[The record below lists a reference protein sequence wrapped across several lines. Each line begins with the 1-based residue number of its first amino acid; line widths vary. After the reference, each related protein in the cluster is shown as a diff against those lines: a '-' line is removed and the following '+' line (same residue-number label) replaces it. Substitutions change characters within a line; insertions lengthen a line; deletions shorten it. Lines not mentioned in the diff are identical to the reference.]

1 MGDAITPTT
10 GLKPRYFLHIAPF
23 YKCTL
28 HPSINGWSDSY
39 ILAKAALKGRGLK
52 PSFLGHGREVVGGR
66 WGISRG
72 RRWCWWPGAGGQ
84 MRGVAGG
91 AGGQLTYAPVTTYIL
106 EQGPNPHIPLVPSAI
121 QQGEIPSNSLVWS
134 LNREKCFPSPA
145 VDWAVVLHFPF
156 PRPDVGVLY

>member
-1 MGDAITPTT
+1 MSLYLFRYSWAI
-10 GLKPRYFLHIAPF
+10 GLDIA
-23 YKCTL
+23 KHTKVDM
-28 HPSINGWSDSY
+28 IW
-39 ILAKAALKGRGLK
+39 
-52 PSFLGHGREVVGGR
+52 
-66 WGISRG
+66 
-72 RRWCWWPGAGGQ
+72 
-84 MRGVAGG
+84 VAGG